1 MASPTDQTGRVD
13 PTPTDAATGLS
24 AADVAARIARGQVNT
39 IPSVHTR
46 TIGQIVRGN
55 VLSPINLIVAV
66 LAALVIAAGSPKD
79 ALFGGVIVANSVIG
93 VVQELRA
100 KRVLDSLSVISAPQ
114 ALVVRDGEVHSVQV
128 HELVLDDVVEL
139 RAGAQVVADGVVLT
153 DDSLEIDE
161 SLLTGEADAVVKS
174 SGDEVL
180 SGSAV
185 VAGTGRARVTR
196 VGAENYAVKLA
207 EEARRFTLVDS
218 PLRNDINRIVT
229 WVGMMIIPVGVLL
242 ASSQF
247 WRRNERWQDAV
258 ISTVAGLVGMVPE
271 GLVLLTSVAF
281 AVGVVRLAER
291 RCLVQEL
298 PAIEVLARVDVL
310 CTDKTGTITE
320 GSMALA
326 GVELLPRRGTGP
338 MDRSDVDDVL
348 AAMAH
353 LDPDPNATVHALA
366 SHYPGTT
373 RWTLNSRV
381 PFSSSRKWSSMAFE
395 RHGSWVLGAPENVLG
410 ELYSGELRGAVER
423 HATDG
428 SRVLVLASGRIE
440 MPETLCALCEVEPI
454 ALVLLEDV
462 VRDDAAATLQF
473 FADQGVTLKV
483 ISGDNNVT
491 VGAVARRAGLE
502 HWHDNVNA
510 QTLPLDENGADFADA
525 IEQSSVF
532 GRVTPHQKRAMVK
545 ALQSRG
551 HVVAMT
557 GDGVNDVLALKDSDC
572 GIAMAS
578 GSEATRGVAQLVL
591 LDSNFSA
598 LPAVVAEGRRVI
610 NNIERVASLFLA
622 KTTYSVVL
630 SLLTG
635 VFALA
640 YPLRPIHLSILSWFT
655 IGVPAFFLALEPNAE
670 RVQEGFLRRVL
681 GRAVPAGLVIAGATM
696 AVFAIAQLDDAVDA
710 RRCPQHRRTR
720 GRLRGVDQPVPGR
733 ASAQRAAPR
742 AGHHDGRAVRVG
754 LRHAVEPRPVR
765 APSHRSV
772 DIWPRRRVHRRG
784 LPAAGARQPCR
795 RPDSRS
801 TWCRNDRVGCRP
813 CHTSTT
819 SRCRRSPASRWHSA
833 TSATRSCSSSTSRAL
848 EASPLSTQV
857 CVRSTKTTRARASQS
872 SPSRATSSAL
882 RSPGLM
888 QRSSSSRRRST
899 TPRSRCSRR
908 SK

>member
-1 MASPTDQTGRVD
+1 MATPTDRPERID
-13 PTPTDAATGLS
+13 PTSSDAATGLS
-24 AADVAARIARGQVNT
+24 AADVAERVARGRVNT
-39 IPSVHTR
+39 VPSTHTR
-46 TIGQIVRGN
+46 TIGQIALAN

-93 VVQELRA
+93 VVQEVRA
-100 KRVLDSLSVISAPQ
+100 KRVLDSLSVISAPH
-114 ALVVRDGEVHSVQV
+114 AFVVRDGVVHSVQV

-161 SLLTGEADAVVKS
+161 SLLTGEADAVVKT

-185 VAGTGRARVTR
+185 VAGTGRVRVTR

-229 WVGMMIIPVGVLL
+229 WVGVMIVPVGLLL

-247 WRRNERWQDAV
+247 WRRDERWQDAV

-281 AVGVVRLAER
+281 AVGVVRLAAR

-310 CTDKTGTITE
+310 CADKTGTITE

-326 GVELLPRRGTGP
+326 DVELLLRRDSGL

-353 LDPDPNATVHALA
+353 LDPDPNATVRALV
-366 SHYPGTT
+366 SHYPGTSQ
-373 RWTLNSRV
+373 WTLNSRV
-381 PFSSSRKWSSMAFE
+381 PFSSNRKWSSMAFE
-395 RHGSWVLGAPENVLG
+395 GHGSWVLGAPENVLG
-410 ELYSGELRGAVER
+410 ELYSGELRDAVER
-423 HATDG
+423 HAADG
-428 SRVLVLASGRIE
+428 RRVLVLATARIDL
-440 MPETLCALCEVEPI
+440 PETLGEAEPV

-462 VRDDAAATLQF
+462 VRDDAAATLRF
-473 FADQGVTLKV
+473 FTDQGVTLKV

-502 HWHDNVNA
+502 RWQDNVDA
-510 QTLPLDENGADFADA
+510 QTLPSDESSPGFVDA

-532 GRVTPHQKRAMVK
+532 GRVTPHQKRAMVR

-640 YPLRPIHLSILSWFT
+640 YPLRPIHLTILSWFT

-670 RVQEGFLRRVL
+670 RVHVGFLRRVL

-696 AVFAIAQLDDAVDA
+696 AVFAIAQLDDAVTPGDA
-710 RRCPQHRRTR
+710 RSVAVLVAGSVALMNLYRVARPLNALRLALVITMVVVFAAAFVMPWSRDLFDLPVTEPWTYGVAVAFIVAAYPMLVLGGHVVDRIR
-720 GRLRGVDQPVPGR
+720 GRRGTGTI
-733 ASAQRAAPR
+733 
-742 AGHHDGRAVRVG
+742 G
-754 LRHAVEPRPVR
+754 
-765 APSHRSV
+765 
-772 DIWPRRRVHRRG
+772 
-784 LPAAGARQPCR
+784 
-795 RPDSRS
+795 
-801 TWCRNDRVGCRP
+801 
-813 CHTSTT
+813 
-819 SRCRRSPASRWHSA
+819 
-833 TSATRSCSSSTSRAL
+833 
-848 EASPLSTQV
+848 
-857 CVRSTKTTRARASQS
+857 
-872 SPSRATSSAL
+872 
-882 RSPGLM
+882 
-888 QRSSSSRRRST
+888 
-899 TPRSRCSRR
+899 
-908 SK
+908 